1 MRVHG
6 SQSACVQTGSSR
18 TLADLPF
25 HLRRTSIKTSL
36 CKYLWPSLAI
46 AAGLIATA
54 RPAGAHGFAGPRF
67 FPATLTTDDPFVAD
81 ELSLPTISTIRTP
94 EDGGTRETEI
104 SIDIAKRITPK
115 LAIEI
120 GEGLTILNPHE
131 GGSTSGFGN
140 LELGAKYELL
150 KNAEHEAILSAGV
163 DVEVGGTGSHS
174 VDSDSFTTWTPAV
187 FFGKGFGDLPESVR
201 FLKPLALTGLVG
213 VAIPSSASSRTTT
226 IDELTGLRSIE
237 VEKHPDTL
245 EWGFAL
251 EYSLIYLQS
260 QVKDIHLHAP
270 FDRLVPLVEVA
281 LETPLNR
288 GMEGPTTG
296 TVNPGV
302 IWAGQHFQFGVE
314 ALVPINSHSGNN
326 VGVIAQLHFYLDDL
340 FPHSLG
346 RPIFGGAR

>member
-1 MRVHG
+1 
-6 SQSACVQTGSSR
+6 
-18 TLADLPF
+18 
-25 HLRRTSIKTSL
+25 
-36 CKYLWPSLAI
+36 
-46 AAGLIATA
+46 
-54 RPAGAHGFAGPRF
+54 
-67 FPATLTTDDPFVAD
+67 
-81 ELSLPTISTIRTP
+81 
-94 EDGGTRETEI
+94 
-104 SIDIAKRITPK
+104 
-115 LAIEI
+115 
-120 GEGLTILNPHE
+120 
-131 GGSTSGFGN
+131 
-140 LELGAKYELL
+140 
-150 KNAEHEAILSAGV
+150 
-163 DVEVGGTGSHS
+163 
-174 VDSDSFTTWTPAV
+174 
-187 FFGKGFGDLPESVR
+187 VR